1 MPELLVPV
9 VNELPTG
16 LVAVPLPTP
25 YRVGTV
31 NCWILPEH
39 PITVIDPGMV
49 FADSTDTLTTALH
62 TAGVSPEEVEVI
74 VVTHAHPDHYGA
86 AGWLSELAGVPV
98 HAGRAEVPKLTGE
111 RDFTGMA
118 ALIGVFGIPAEAL
131 AGARDHVES
140 IGSHVQAIAPDR
152 TVAVD
157 DGDVLVA
164 GGRRFTAMVTPGHA
178 PGHVSLWDAEGSR
191 LFSGDHL
198 LPSITPNPLV
208 EPDPTSSL
216 GRRRSLVEYL
226 GSLAR
231 FEVLAP
237 EVSLPGH
244 GPAFGDL
251 PRLVR
256 TTRAHHED
264 RAAEILSHITSLG
277 EPSAY
282 ELSRAVFPHI
292 EGGPAIMLAIS
303 EVVGH
308 VDLLVEAGQ
317 VVTDDGPPTRYRA
330 V

>member
-9 VNELPTG
+9 VDALPTG
-16 LVAVPLPTP
+16 FVVVALPTP
-25 YRVGTV
+25 FRVGTV

-49 FADSTDTLTTALH
+49 FADSTDTLTSALH
-62 TAGVSPEEVEVI
+62 AAGVSPAEVEVI

-86 AGWLSELAGVPV
+86 AGWLSELSGVPV

-111 RDFTGMA
+111 RDLSGMA
-118 ALIGVFGIPAEAL
+118 ALIDAFGIPIEVL
-131 AGARDHVES
+131 TGARDHVES
-140 IGSHVQAIAPDR
+140 IGSHVHAIAPGR

-208 EPDPTSSL
+208 EPDPSSPL

-231 FEVLAP
+231 FEALAP
-237 EVSLPGH
+237 EVLLPGH
-244 GPAFGDL
+244 GPAFGDVA
-251 PRLVR
+251 RLVR

-264 RAAEILSHITSLG
+264 RAAAILGHIATSG

-282 ELSRAVFPHI
+282 ELSRVVFPHI
-292 EGGPAIMLAIS
+292 TDGPATMLAIS
-303 EVVGH
+303 EIVGH

-317 VVTDDGPPTRYRA
+317 VVADDGPPTRYRA